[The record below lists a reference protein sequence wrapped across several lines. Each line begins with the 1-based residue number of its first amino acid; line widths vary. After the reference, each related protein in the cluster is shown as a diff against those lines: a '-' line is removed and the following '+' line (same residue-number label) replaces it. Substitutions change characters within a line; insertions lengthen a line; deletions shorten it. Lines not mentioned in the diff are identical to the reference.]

1 MLCEYLV
8 VGWQR
13 FRLQKNPGLADRDEM
28 GGVVYGNQDK
38 AAVSISSVWQCL
50 FAGRGGSLASPMM
63 DAGVPRQDSAKRTVM
78 GNFLPAL
85 TSRLAPQYF
94 IAVRLPGAGAGGG
107 R

>member
-1 MLCEYLV
+1 
-8 VGWQR
+8 
-13 FRLQKNPGLADRDEM
+13 M

-94 IAVRLPGAGAGGG
+94 IAGRNGAGALVFTCGEGFPGGG